1 LAVVILFQ
9 KIPFSYYAGNRFSRK
24 KSCGLIPF
32 VNPFPAEKKRKKNVD
47 VGSAASGESNYVKPY
62 SPKTN
67 FSVETKVN

>member
-32 VNPFPAEKKRKKNVD
+32 VNPFPAEKKKKKMLMLVQ
-47 VGSAASGESNYVKPY
+47 PLL
-62 SPKTN
+62 
-67 FSVETKVN
+67 VNPIM